1 MQILHAAIE
10 SPCKTLDHLIVG
22 LFFCRSSNTT
32 RLLKEQK
39 SYMYMWELAR
49 YVFAQNTIQL
59 LHFLYKSSLL
69 PWLFVTF
76 QIHYYCDMGTIFII
90 QTIYVILHK
99 VFFILTAKFSF
110 SGFHFRLPKGNSEK
124 SWALS
129 TEELDF
135 HAMNSPGHKNDTIKF
150 WK

>member
-1 MQILHAAIE
+1 
-10 SPCKTLDHLIVG
+10 
-22 LFFCRSSNTT
+22 
-32 RLLKEQK
+32 
-39 SYMYMWELAR
+39 MYMWELAR

-59 LHFLYKSSLL
+59 LHFLYKLSLL

-99 VFFILTAKFSF
+99 VVFILTAKFSF

-150 WK
+150 RKEAPGLTFFKGAFWGAYFWRGLYSKGLIYGGKFAFQNRLS